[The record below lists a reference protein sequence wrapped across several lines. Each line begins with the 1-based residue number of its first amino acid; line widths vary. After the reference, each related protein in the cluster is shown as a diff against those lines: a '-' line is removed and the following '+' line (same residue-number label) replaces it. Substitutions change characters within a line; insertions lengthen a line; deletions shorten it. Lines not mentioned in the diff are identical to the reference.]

1 MTKETILVKNIS
13 LIVALLLTIGLAGFK
28 VLGQSSASTINGAVT
43 DQHHNVV
50 AGATVTLSN
59 PAKNFVRTQ
68 TTNENGRFNFT
79 LIPPGNY
86 QISVEAKGFKRAVLA
101 DVNALVDKP
110 TEVMVGLEVGN
121 VTESVTVSAA
131 SGEVLLNT
139 QDATLGN
146 NFVNKQITQLPLEA
160 KNVTALLTLQP
171 GVTSNGY
178 VAGARSDQSNVT
190 LDGVD
195 INDAQTTSV
204 SNNRDNPTVSTT
216 LAGPVSGPVLRLNAE
231 AIEEF
236 RVSTVTTDAVA
247 GRSSGAQ
254 IELVTKS
261 GTNNLH
267 GSLFESHRNTITTA
281 NDYFNKLN

>member
-1 MTKETILVKNIS
+1 
-13 LIVALLLTIGLAGFK
+13 
-28 VLGQSSASTINGAVT
+28 
-43 DQHHNVV
+43 
-50 AGATVTLSN
+50 
-59 PAKNFVRTQ
+59 
-68 TTNENGRFNFT
+68 FNFT

-86 QISVEAKGFKRAVLA
+86 QISVGAKGFKRAVLA

-195 INDAQTTSV
+195 INEAQTNQIGQPSGGAPSDATDTGGTATTPDQ
-204 SNNRDNPTVSTT
+204 NTVI
-216 LAGPVSGPVLRLNAE
+216 RLNAE

-236 RVSTVTTDAVA
+236 RVTTV
-247 GRSSGAQ
+247 
-254 IELVTKS
+254 
-261 GTNNLH
+261 N
-267 GSLFESHRNTITTA
+267 A
-281 NDYFNKLN
+281 NAT